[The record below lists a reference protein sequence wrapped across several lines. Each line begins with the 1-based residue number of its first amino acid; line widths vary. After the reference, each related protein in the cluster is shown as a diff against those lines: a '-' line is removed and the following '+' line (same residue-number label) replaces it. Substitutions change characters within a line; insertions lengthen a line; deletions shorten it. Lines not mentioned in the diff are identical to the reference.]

1 MAKEIHLIDKTFVP
15 YISEDKILSR
25 IKELGQELRLD
36 YGTENILFLSVL
48 NGSFMFTSDLM
59 KEVTG
64 EVELS
69 FIKLSSYVGTS
80 TTGEVHELI
89 GLNQDIEGKK
99 IVIIEDI
106 VDTGLTVDRVRT
118 MLKMQNPSSVEVLL
132 YYISQMLLKEIQL
145 QIFWI

>member
-48 NGSFMFTSDLM
+48 NGSFMFASDLM

-80 TTGEVHELI
+80 TTGEVQLI

-118 MLKMQNPSSVEVLL
+118 M
-132 YYISQMLLKEIQL
+132 
-145 QIFWI
+145 